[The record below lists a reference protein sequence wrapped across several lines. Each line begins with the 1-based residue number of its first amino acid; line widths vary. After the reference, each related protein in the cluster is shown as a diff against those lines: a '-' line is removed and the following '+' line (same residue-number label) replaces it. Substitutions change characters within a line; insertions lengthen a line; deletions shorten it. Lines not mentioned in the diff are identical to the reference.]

1 VKAGTSNYPHHSS
14 AREKAELFHFENDWS
29 PRGDRANAVPFFT
42 WAFTSLGL
50 LLGRCVAHRGTKA
63 TFERFQ
69 MQLGQGVFM
78 FLSSRELIVLFA
90 AGALAA
96 CLMGF
101 GVLLAVD
108 SLVRAAE
115 PVSVRMV
122 LGDH

>member
-1 VKAGTSNYPHHSS
+1 MKAGTSNYPHHSS

-29 PRGDRANAVPFFT
+29 PRGDRANAVSF
-42 WAFTSLGL
+42 L
-50 LLGRCVAHRGTKA
+50 LRFILGRSVEHRGTKA
-63 TFERFQ
+63 PLRRFRL
-69 MQLGQGVFM
+69 QLGRDAFGGQDAFM
-78 FLSSRELIVLFA
+78 FASSRELIVLFA
-90 AGALAA
+90 AGAVAA